1 MSGKDVA
8 LLWFG
13 DERGYN
19 ATTISKSR
27 VNTRL
32 WFGDERGYNAT
43 HHRYLI
49 EAPSC
54 GLVMKEDITQRFASG
69 FASQPGCGLV
79 MKEDITQ
86 PVRGQTKFLS
96 VVVW

>member
-1 MSGKDVA
+1 M
-8 LLWFG
+8 LWFG

-19 ATTISKSR
+19 ATSTDSAANR
-27 VNTRL
+27 LRL

-43 HHRYLI
+43 R
-49 EAPSC
+49 
-54 GLVMKEDITQRFASG
+54 GITVASTIC
-69 FASQPGCGLV
+69 CGLV

-86 PVRGQTKFLS
+86 PEKDSQHTWG